1 VTTHYWL
8 QNEHLRNADRAEHYL
23 DRVLEI
29 APDAVEAK
37 TNSRVLRVTPT
48 ALRAGRIPKV
58 PEATRTES
66 ACSPIRCSLPSR
78 TPPKFGISRSPES
91 ADSQLGFRR
100 IFLHSG
106 AEVSPAARWFRLP
119 CAHRFL
125 YATLVHCSR

>member
-58 PEATRTES
+58 SRGHSHRVGLFSDQMQPAKQNS
-66 ACSPIRCSLPSR
+66 AQVRDQPV
-78 TPPKFGISRSPES
+78 
-91 ADSQLGFRR
+91 A
-100 IFLHSG
+100 
-106 AEVSPAARWFRLP
+106 
-119 CAHRFL
+119 
-125 YATLVHCSR
+125 